1 MKKEAVD
8 RKIDFTVGY
17 DTHGAVTEGST
28 ENIVIVNEHNELVR
42 PLLKQILKG
51 TTMMRALH
59 LAEDLVRQ
67 KQIKG
72 ITEKSLHEK
81 DILAAK
87 EVMMI
92 GTTLDVLPVTEYEG
106 EKIGDGK
113 VGFISQTL
121 RRYLHEDMK

>member
-1 MKKEAVD
+1 MQEKRPVSLADQERIAD
-8 RKIDFTVGY
+8 
-17 DTHGAVTEGST
+17 
-28 ENIVIVNEHNELVR
+28 EL
-42 PLLKQILKG
+42 
-51 TTMMRALH
+51 
-59 LAEDLVRQ
+59 
-67 KQIKG
+67 
-72 ITEKSLHEK
+72 EKSLHEK